1 MNKEKVENALMNIAV
16 TLMFVV
22 AVFMIGFSSNFGPT
36 GAMVVTV
43 GNQQELNLPLIFGI
57 GLLILGLILFVKK
70 K

>member
-1 MNKEKVENALMNIAV
+1 MDKRKVENAMMKIAV
-16 TLMFVV
+16 SVMFVV
-22 AVFMIGFSSNFGPT
+22 AVFLIGFSNNLGPT
-36 GAMVVTV
+36 GAMVITV

>member
-1 MNKEKVENALMNIAV
+1 MNEKINTIKKLIFNA
-16 TLMFVV
+16 MFVV
-22 AVFMIGFSSNFGPT
+22 AVFLIGFSNNLGPT
-36 GAMVVTV
+36 GAMVITV